1 VIRLALKFHAQWK
14 NFIFE
19 KSLETVTETSL
30 LNKSICLGAALS
42 ATQFTIIIK
51 SDLDVRLTHLS
62 SILTLTTLSNATQID
77 GVIWNANVG
86 MPTLGPLKQW
96 H

>member
-1 VIRLALKFHAQWK
+1 MHNGKD
-14 NFIFE
+14 FIFE

-30 LNKSICLGAALS
+30 LNKSIRLGAALS

-77 GVIWNANVG
+77 GIIWNTNVG
-86 MPTLGPLKQW
+86 MHTLGP
-96 H
+96 